1 MLTMF
6 CFKWFMGTILN
17 DEERKELLVS
27 HKRERDGRVK
37 DRVKAVLLRDEGMSY
52 AEIARVLF

>member
-1 MLTMF
+1 MF